1 MTTWKALNNQAPK
14 YIKQLIQKRQQQSY
28 HVRSNDK
35 LLLEN
40 PASLNKNKFEDRA
53 FSFAAPKLW
62 NALPQNVR
70 NKLQEKL
77 ENTLVSK
84 VLQEVNALLKR

>member
-14 YIKQLIQKRQQQSY
+14 YIRQLIKERQEQSY
-28 HVRSNDK
+28 DVRSNNK

-62 NALPQNVR
+62 NTLPDNVR
-70 NKLQEKL
+70 NAV
-77 ENTLVSK
+77 TLLSFK
-84 VLQEVNALLKR
+84 KNLKTHLFEMSYKS